1 MSGAGSLKG
10 GGSVRHMDIGTVREF
25 LGKDWTDVQELISG
39 VLKSDIELLNVTN
52 GSILSHGGKQLRPM
66 LSLLVSRACL
76 RSADT
81 YVPGQELSPLQDV
94 SKRYAAAS
102 ELLHNATLL
111 HDDVADDS
119 DMRRGN
125 PTVRSVLGSSASV
138 LVGDFW
144 LVRAI
149 RLILGENDA
158 SCDPKVVRIFS
169 RTLSCLAEGEML
181 QLQKAQTADTDYD
194 DYLRIIYSKTASL
207 FEAAAVT
214 AAISVNAS
222 GMCREAVRD
231 YAVSLGY
238 AFQIKDDILDYCGT
252 DSVGKPLG
260 VDILEQKI
268 TLPLLGAIANAPE
281 HEAKVR
287 AWVRDIP
294 ECQENR
300 TRIVSFVVENHGVE
314 YAEKQLDGFVGKAV
328 DAISLL
334 APSAERELLAE
345 LARFTAIRNN

>member
-1 MSGAGSLKG
+1 
-10 GGSVRHMDIGTVREF
+10 MDIESVKDY
-25 LGKDWTDVQELISG
+25 LGSDWTAVQELMTG
-39 VLKSDIELLNVTN
+39 VLQSDIALLNTTN
-52 GSILSHGGKQLRPM
+52 GAIMAHGGKQLRPM

-81 YVPGQELSPLQDV
+81 YVPGQKLSPLPEV

-111 HDDVADDS
+111 HDDVADGS

-125 PTVRSVLGSSASV
+125 PTVRSLLGPSASV

-149 RLILGENDA
+149 RLILGD
-158 SCDPKVVRIFS
+158 SDSGCDPRVVRIFS

-181 QLQKAQTADTDYD
+181 QLQKAQTADTDYE

-222 GMCREAVRD
+222 GVCREAVRD

-252 DSVGKPLG
+252 DSVG
-260 VDILEQKI
+260 
-268 TLPLLGAIANAPE
+268 
-281 HEAKVR
+281 
-287 AWVRDIP
+287 WVRDVP
-294 ECQENR
+294 ECPENR
-300 TRIVSFVVENHGVE
+300 ERIVSFVAENHGVDF
-314 YAEKQLDGFVGKAV
+314 AEKKLEGFVGKSV
-328 DAISLL
+328 EAISLL
-334 APSAERELLAE
+334 APSKEREMLAG
-345 LARFTAIRNN
+345 LARFTAMRNK

>member
-1 MSGAGSLKG
+1 MNIESVKDYLGS
-10 GGSVRHMDIGTVREF
+10 
-25 LGKDWTDVQELISG
+25 DWTAVQELMTG
-39 VLKSDIELLNVTN
+39 VLQSDIALLNITN
-52 GSILSHGGKQLRPM
+52 GAIMAHGGKQLRPM

-81 YVPGQELSPLQDV
+81 YVPGQKLSPLPEV

-111 HDDVADDS
+111 HDDVADGS

-125 PTVRSVLGSSASV
+125 PTVRSLLGPSASV

-149 RLILGENDA
+149 RLILGD
-158 SCDPKVVRIFS
+158 SDSGCDPRVVRIFS

-181 QLQKAQTADTDYD
+181 QLQKAQTADTDYE

-222 GMCREAVRD
+222 GVCREAGLRR
-231 YAVSLGY
+231 
-238 AFQIKDDILDYCGT
+238 
-252 DSVGKPLG
+252 KPRLCFS
-260 VDILEQKI
+260 D
-268 TLPLLGAIANAPE
+268 
-281 HEAKVR
+281 
-287 AWVRDIP
+287 
-294 ECQENR
+294 
-300 TRIVSFVVENHGVE
+300 
-314 YAEKQLDGFVGKAV
+314 
-328 DAISLL
+328 
-334 APSAERELLAE
+334 
-345 LARFTAIRNN
+345 

>member
-1 MSGAGSLKG
+1 MNIE
-10 GGSVRHMDIGTVREF
+10 SVRDY
-25 LGKDWTDVQELISG
+25 LGSDWTAVQELMTG
-39 VLKSDIELLNVTN
+39 VLQSDIALLNATN
-52 GSILSHGGKQLRPM
+52 GAIVAHGGKQLRPM

-81 YVPGQELSPLQDV
+81 YVPGQKLSPLPEV

-125 PTVRSVLGSSASV
+125 PTVRSLLGPSASV

-149 RLILGENDA
+149 RLILGDSDA
-158 SCDPKVVRIFS
+158 ACDPRVVRIFS

-181 QLQKAQTADTDYD
+181 QLQKAQTADTDYE

-222 GMCREAVRD
+222 GVCREAVRD

-260 VDILEQKI
+260 VDVLEQKI
-268 TLPLLGAIANAPE
+268 TLPLLGAIASAPE
-281 HEAKVR
+281 HEAEVR
-287 AWVRDIP
+287 GWVRDVP
-294 ECQENR
+294 ECPENR
-300 TRIVSFVVENHGVE
+300 AKIVSFVAENHGVE
-314 YAEKQLDGFVGKAV
+314 FAEEKLEGFVGKSIE
-328 DAISLL
+328 AISLL
-334 APSAERELLAE
+334 APSKEREMLAD
-345 LARFTAIRNN
+345 LASFTAMRNK

>member
-1 MSGAGSLKG
+1 MKID
-10 GGSVRHMDIGTVREF
+10 SVRDY
-25 LGKDWTDVQELISG
+25 LGDDWTSVQKLISG
-39 VLKSDIELLNVTN
+39 ILKSDIELLDTTN
-52 GSILSHGGKQLRPM
+52 GSILAHGGKQLRPM

-81 YVPGQELSPLQDV
+81 YVPGQELSPLPEV

-125 PTVRSVLGSSASV
+125 PTVRSILGPSASV

-149 RLILGENDA
+149 RLILGEYDSN
-158 SCDPKVVRIFS
+158 CDPRVVRIFS

-181 QLQKAQTADTDYD
+181 QLQKAMTADTNYD

-222 GMCREAVRD
+222 GLCREAVRD
-231 YAVSLGY
+231 YSVSLGY

-281 HEAKVR
+281 REEEVR
-287 AWVRDIP
+287 GWVRGVP
-294 ECQENR
+294 GCPENR
-300 TRIVSFVVENHGVE
+300 VRIVSFVAENHGVE
-314 YAEKQLDGFVGKAV
+314 YAEKKLEDFVGKAI

-334 APSAERELLAE
+334 APSREREMLAD
-345 LARFTAIRNN
+345 LARFTAVRNR

>member
-1 MSGAGSLKG
+1 
-10 GGSVRHMDIGTVREF
+10 MDIGSVREF
-25 LGKDWTDVQELISG
+25 LGKDWTDVQELIAG
-39 VLKSDIELLNVTN
+39 VLKSDIELLDVTN
-52 GSILSHGGKQLRPM
+52 SSILSHGGKQLRPM

-81 YVPGQELSPLQDV
+81 YVPGQELSPLKAV

-119 DMRRGN
+119 DLRRGN
-125 PTVRSVLGSSASV
+125 PTVRSILGPSASV

-149 RLILGENDA
+149 RLILGESDE
-158 SCDPKVVRIFS
+158 SCDPRVIRIFS

-181 QLQKAQTADTDYD
+181 QLQKAQAGDTNYE

-231 YAVSLGY
+231 YAVSFGY

-268 TLPLLGAIANAPE
+268 TLPLLGAIANAPS
-281 HEAKVR
+281 HEAEVR
-287 AWVRDIP
+287 GWVRGVP
-294 ECQENR
+294 ECPENR
-300 TRIVSFVVENHGVE
+300 TRIVEFVAENHGTE
-314 YAEKQLDGFVGKAV
+314 YAERRLDGFVGKAI
-328 DAISLL
+328 DSISLL
-334 APSAERELLAE
+334 APSSERELLAE
-345 LARFTAIRNN
+345 LARFTAMRNK

>member
-1 MSGAGSLKG
+1 MNIESVKDYLGS
-10 GGSVRHMDIGTVREF
+10 
-25 LGKDWTDVQELISG
+25 DWTAVQELMTG
-39 VLKSDIELLNVTN
+39 VLQSDIALLNTTN
-52 GSILSHGGKQLRPM
+52 GAIMAHGGKQLRPM
-66 LSLLVSRACL
+66 LSLLVSRTCL

-81 YVPGQELSPLQDV
+81 YVPGQKLSPLPEV

-111 HDDVADDS
+111 HDDVADGS

-125 PTVRSVLGSSASV
+125 PTVRSLLGSSASV

-149 RLILGENDA
+149 RLILGD
-158 SCDPKVVRIFS
+158 SDSGCDPRVVRIFS

-181 QLQKAQTADTDYD
+181 QLQKAQTADTDYE

-222 GMCREAVRD
+222 GVCREAVRD

-260 VDILEQKI
+260 VDVLEQKI
-268 TLPLLGAIANAPE
+268 TLPLLGAIASAPE
-281 HEAKVR
+281 HEAEVR
-287 AWVRDIP
+287 GWVRDVP
-294 ECQENR
+294 ECPENR
-300 TRIVSFVVENHGVE
+300 ERIVSFVAENHGVDF
-314 YAEKQLDGFVGKAV
+314 AEKKLEGFVGKSV
-328 DAISLL
+328 EAISLL
-334 APSAERELLAE
+334 APSKEREMLAG
-345 LARFTAIRNN
+345 LARFTAMRNK

>member
-1 MSGAGSLKG
+1 MNIE
-10 GGSVRHMDIGTVREF
+10 SVRDY
-25 LGKDWTDVQELISG
+25 LGSDWTAVQELMTG
-39 VLKSDIELLNVTN
+39 VLQSDIALLNATN
-52 GSILSHGGKQLRPM
+52 GAIVAHGGKQLRPM

-81 YVPGQELSPLQDV
+81 YVPGQKLSPLPEV

-125 PTVRSVLGSSASV
+125 PTVRSLLGPSASV

-149 RLILGENDA
+149 RLILGD
-158 SCDPKVVRIFS
+158 SDSGCDSRVVRIFS

-181 QLQKAQTADTDYD
+181 QLQKAQTVDTDYE

-222 GMCREAVRD
+222 GVCREAVRD

-260 VDILEQKI
+260 VDVLEQKI
-268 TLPLLGAIANAPE
+268 TLPLLGAIASAPE
-281 HEAKVR
+281 HEAEVR
-287 AWVRDIP
+287 GWVKDVT
-294 ECQENR
+294 ECPENR
-300 TRIVSFVVENHGVE
+300 ERIVSFVAENHGVE
-314 YAEKQLDGFVGKAV
+314 FAEEKLEGFVGKSIE
-328 DAISLL
+328 AISLL
-334 APSAERELLAE
+334 APSKEREMLAD
-345 LARFTAIRNN
+345 LARFTAMRNK

>member
-1 MSGAGSLKG
+1 MAEG
-10 GGSVRHMDIGTVREF
+10 RRNMDIRTVRDY
-25 LGKDWTDVQELISG
+25 LGKDWADVQRLISET
-39 VLKSDIELLNVTN
+39 LRSDIGLLNATN

-66 LSLLVSRACL
+66 LALLVARACL
-76 RSADT
+76 RSADSHVREDCVST
-81 YVPGQELSPLQDV
+81 LPAA

-111 HDDVADDS
+111 HDDVADEGDV
-119 DMRRGN
+119 RRGS
-125 PTVRSVLGSSASV
+125 PTVRSILGPSASV

-149 RLILGENDA
+149 RLILGDDDG
-158 SCDPKVVRIFS
+158 SCDARVIRIFS
-169 RTLSCLAEGEML
+169 RTLGCLAEGEML
-181 QLQKAQTADTDYD
+181 QLQKAHAADTDYD

-222 GMCREAVRD
+222 GMCVEAVRD

-260 VDILEQKI
+260 VDVLEQKI
-268 TLPLLGAIANAPE
+268 TLPLLGALSNAPE
-281 HEAKVR
+281 RESEIRSLVADVVAH
-287 AWVRDIP
+287 P
-294 ECQENR
+294 ENR
-300 TRIVSFVVENHGVE
+300 DDIVRFVAENHGVE
-314 YAEKQLDGFVGKAV
+314 YAEERLDSFVAKAV
-328 DAISLL
+328 ESISLL
-334 APSAERELLAE
+334 APSEERGMLAE
-345 LARFTAIRNN
+345 LARYTACRNR

>member
-1 MSGAGSLKG
+1 MNIE
-10 GGSVRHMDIGTVREF
+10 SVRDY
-25 LGKDWTDVQELISG
+25 LGSDWTAVQELMTG
-39 VLKSDIELLNVTN
+39 VLQSDIALLNATN
-52 GSILSHGGKQLRPM
+52 GAIVAHGGKQLRPM

-81 YVPGQELSPLQDV
+81 YVPGQKLSPLPEV

-125 PTVRSVLGSSASV
+125 PTVRSLLGPSASV

-149 RLILGENDA
+149 RLILGDSDA
-158 SCDPKVVRIFS
+158 ACDPRVVRIFS

-181 QLQKAQTADTDYD
+181 QLQKAQTADTDYE

-214 AAISVNAS
+214 AAISANAS
-222 GMCREAVRD
+222 GVCREAVRD

-260 VDILEQKI
+260 VDVLEQKI
-268 TLPLLGAIANAPE
+268 TLPLLGAIASAPE
-281 HEAKVR
+281 HEAEVR
-287 AWVRDIP
+287 GWVRDVP
-294 ECQENR
+294 ECPENR
-300 TRIVSFVVENHGVE
+300 TKIVSFVAENHGVE
-314 YAEKQLDGFVGKAV
+314 FAEEKLEGFVGKSIE
-328 DAISLL
+328 AISLL
-334 APSAERELLAE
+334 APSKEREMLAD
-345 LARFTAIRNN
+345 LARFTAMRNK

>member
-1 MSGAGSLKG
+1 
-10 GGSVRHMDIGTVREF
+10 MDIKTIRDY
-25 LGKDWTDVQELISG
+25 LGADWTDVQKLLSETLR
-39 VLKSDIELLNVTN
+39 SDIGLLNTTN

-66 LSLLVSRACL
+66 ISLLVARACL

-81 YVPGQELSPLQDV
+81 HVREDRISPLPDV

-111 HDDVADDS
+111 HDDVADEGDV
-119 DMRRGN
+119 RRGN
-125 PTVRSVLGSSASV
+125 PTVRSILGPSASV

-149 RLILGENDA
+149 RLILGDDDG
-158 SCDPKVVRIFS
+158 SCDARVIRIFS

-181 QLQKAQTADTDYD
+181 QLQKAQMADTDYG

-260 VDILEQKI
+260 VDVLEQKI
-268 TLPLLGAIANAPE
+268 TLPLLGAIANAPARE
-281 HEAKVR
+281 SEMR
-287 AWVRDIP
+287 ALVVDVVAHP
-294 ECQENR
+294 ENR
-300 TRIVSFVVENHGVE
+300 DRIVNFVAENRGVE
-314 YAEKQLDGFVGKAV
+314 YAEERLDSFVEKAV
-328 DAISLL
+328 ESISLL
-334 APSAERELLAE
+334 APSADREMLAE
-345 LARFTAIRNN
+345 LARFTARRNR

>member
-1 MSGAGSLKG
+1 MNIE
-10 GGSVRHMDIGTVREF
+10 SVRDY
-25 LGKDWTDVQELISG
+25 LGSDWTAVQELMTG
-39 VLKSDIELLNVTN
+39 VLQSDIALLNATN
-52 GSILSHGGKQLRPM
+52 GAIVAHGGKQLRPM

-81 YVPGQELSPLQDV
+81 YVPGQKLSPLPEV

-125 PTVRSVLGSSASV
+125 PTVRSLLGPSASV

-149 RLILGENDA
+149 RLILGDSDA
-158 SCDPKVVRIFS
+158 ACDPHVVRIFS

-181 QLQKAQTADTDYD
+181 QLQKAQTADTDYE

-222 GMCREAVRD
+222 GVCREAVRD

-260 VDILEQKI
+260 VDVLEQKI
-268 TLPLLGAIANAPE
+268 TLPLLGAIASAPK
-281 HEAKVR
+281 HEAEVR
-287 AWVRDIP
+287 GWVRDVP
-294 ECQENR
+294 ECPENR
-300 TRIVSFVVENHGVE
+300 AKIVSFVAENHGVE
-314 YAEKQLDGFVGKAV
+314 FAEEKLEGFVGKSIE
-328 DAISLL
+328 AISLL
-334 APSAERELLAE
+334 APSKEREMLAD
-345 LARFTAIRNN
+345 LARFTAMRNK

>member
-1 MSGAGSLKG
+1 
-10 GGSVRHMDIGTVREF
+10 MDIKTIRDY
-25 LGKDWTDVQELISG
+25 LGEDWTDVQKLISET
-39 VLKSDIELLNVTN
+39 LKSDIGLLNTTN

-66 LSLLVSRACL
+66 ISLLVARACL
-76 RSADT
+76 RSADSN
-81 YVPGQELSPLQDV
+81 VRDSRISPLPSV

-111 HDDVADDS
+111 HDDVADEGDV
-119 DMRRGN
+119 RRGH
-125 PTVRSVLGSSASV
+125 PTVRSILGPSASV

-149 RLILGENDA
+149 RLILGDDDG
-158 SCDPKVVRIFS
+158 SCDPRVIRIFS
-169 RTLSCLAEGEML
+169 RTLGCLAEGEML
-181 QLQKAQTADTDYD
+181 QLQKAQTEDTDYE

-231 YAVSLGY
+231 YSVNLGY

-260 VDILEQKI
+260 VDVLEQKI
-268 TLPLLGAIANAPE
+268 TLPLLGAFSNAPE
-281 HEAKVR
+281 REAEMR
-287 AWVRDIP
+287 ALVADIAAHP
-294 ECQENR
+294 ENR
-300 TRIVSFVVENHGVE
+300 DAIVKFVAENRGIE
-314 YAEKQLDGFVGKAV
+314 YAEERQNAFVERAV
-328 DAISLL
+328 ESISLL
-334 APSAERELLAE
+334 APSEERGMLAE
-345 LARFTAIRNN
+345 LARYTARRNR

>member
-1 MSGAGSLKG
+1 MNIE
-10 GGSVRHMDIGTVREF
+10 SVRDY
-25 LGKDWTDVQELISG
+25 LGSDWTAVQELMTG
-39 VLKSDIELLNVTN
+39 VLQSDIALLNATN
-52 GSILSHGGKQLRPM
+52 GAIMAHGGKQLRPI
-66 LSLLVSRACL
+66 LSMLVSRACL

-81 YVPGQELSPLQDV
+81 YVPGQKLSPLPEV

-125 PTVRSVLGSSASV
+125 PTVRSLLGPSASV

-149 RLILGENDA
+149 RLILGDSDA
-158 SCDPKVVRIFS
+158 ACDPRVVRIFS

-181 QLQKAQTADTDYD
+181 QLQKAQTADTDYE

-222 GMCREAVRD
+222 GVCREAVFRLRTT
-231 YAVSLGY
+231 S
-238 AFQIKDDILDYCGT
+238 
-252 DSVGKPLG
+252 S
-260 VDILEQKI
+260 I
-268 TLPLLGAIANAPE
+268 TAGPTRSASRSGWMFLNRRLHCRCSGPLPLLQNMRRKFADGSGMCLN
-281 HEAKVR
+281 VR
-287 AWVRDIP
+287 
-294 ECQENR
+294 
-300 TRIVSFVVENHGVE
+300 RIGR
-314 YAEKQLDGFVGKAV
+314 G
-328 DAISLL
+328 
-334 APSAERELLAE
+334 
-345 LARFTAIRNN
+345 